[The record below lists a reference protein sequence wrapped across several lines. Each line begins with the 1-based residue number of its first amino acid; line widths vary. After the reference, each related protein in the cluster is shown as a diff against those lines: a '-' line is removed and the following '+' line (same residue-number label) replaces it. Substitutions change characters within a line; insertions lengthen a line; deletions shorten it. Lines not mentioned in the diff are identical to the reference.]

1 MTCTLPKHTVAKSC
15 VAYRKTAIT
24 SVISST
30 VHMRILSSCYMTHWV
45 CVCVCVCVFVRLLEG
60 RDNCSK
66 GRKGQPETE
75 NSEYEH
81 LATGH

>member
-30 VHMRILSSCYMTHWV
+30 VHMRNIIILFHDPFG
-45 CVCVCVCVFVRLLEG
+45 VCVCVCVFVRLLEG